1 MMPINHWL
9 PMLGEVAAAAA
20 VAAAAMLARRADQ
33 RRVSHRFQDT
43 RVKSWEN
50 EGGSLAATTR

>member
-1 MMPINHWL
+1 MMAVNHWL

-20 VAAAAMLARRADQ
+20 VAAAALLARRADQ
-33 RRVSHRFQDT
+33 RRVSHRFHDA

-50 EGGSLAATTR
+50 EGGSLAAATK

>member
-1 MMPINHWL
+1 MPINHWL
-9 PMLGEVAAAAA
+9 PMLSEVAAAAA

-33 RRVSHRFQDT
+33 RRTSHRFQDA

-50 EGGSLAATTR
+50 EGGGLATATR

>member
-1 MMPINHWL
+1 MTVNHWL

-20 VAAAAMLARRADQ
+20 VTAAAMLARRAEQ
-33 RRVSHRFQDT
+33 RRVSHRFHDS

-50 EGGSLAATTR
+50 EGGSLAATAK